1 AAVHLPE
8 SGGVDNPID
17 LDGAGEKDLS
27 VYSRLVD
34 VLLDDESIDAV
45 VLSGYFG
52 CYGQD
57 IPELLDTELAEVDR
71 LGRIV
76 NGHRKPLIVH
86 SMSADSQAVAG
97 LWECG
102 IPSYASI
109 EAAMRVLARAGF
121 YASHAGRI
129 TEAHELSGAITP
141 WSAGYSAARET
152 MAAAGVPVPWAVT
165 LGRGDELTEVIADSG
180 LNPPF
185 ALKAGWLAHKTEV
198 GGLALGLKDT
208 TAVASAHADMV
219 ARLGEGEY
227 VLEEMDSRDGVV
239 EILVGGRQDENFGP
253 IVMVGAGGT
262 ETELYGDT
270 WLELAPVSHAEA
282 LEMISRL
289 TCYRLLTGWRGRP
302 AADLDGLAEV
312 IVAVSRL

>member
-165 LGRGDELTEVIADSG
+165 LGRGDELTEV
-180 LNPPF
+180 
-185 ALKAGWLAHKTEV
+185 
-198 GGLALGLKDT
+198 GGLAWGLKDT

-270 WLELAPVSHAEA
+270 WLELAPVS
-282 LEMISRL
+282 
-289 TCYRLLTGWRGRP
+289 
-302 AADLDGLAEV
+302 
-312 IVAVSRL
+312 